1 MVDRN
6 DRFFASLP
14 EGKLDSESKALKFPI
29 KIADGRV
36 SCIFQRDCFEPLR
49 QEIERVLSE
58 KHEIDAAPKWSS
70 AIVTGTSGIG
80 KTCFGF
86 YLAYQL
92 VKAGKT
98 VAYNYRNK
106 KRIVLAPSVSELRAK
121 QANEQ
126 QAGKK
131 ADENAKAA
139 EQGEGDIGQYLLHLL
154 DYYQAGELDPM
165 DDGEEETKDQRN
177 GSHYWGA
184 VDKSSEFWSRLL
196 GNKETWLLVD
206 LHRGDKY
213 EDGRR
218 PCKIVLTSTMRQG
231 DWPDLDSGADT
242 LSKKL
247 YMSPLSLEEATEI
260 NSVANL
266 SISNDTIASRFEQ
279 FGGSARFLFNDGGD
293 SKVDEAFQAG
303 VLVTLDPNYENTVRA
318 SAIVHIIADENFKLV
333 GRKWAS
339 QEIGERAVDALIE
352 LKHTGE
358 QVWLEATKGKTGKS
372 IMGARGLFAER
383 MWHRAIQG
391 DGEIRLKTLASP
403 LDKSTAVEVK
413 KLVKSFH
420 RTCRFS
426 QADLS
431 DLTSMEVGEY
441 MLPDN
446 DQFPDVDAIAVLNHA
461 PWKSEEAEAH
471 QSDSSA
477 CVGIMLQMAIG
488 RGHKR
493 PQGKTLI
500 DIDNKMGTL
509 VKGYTSGVAG
519 SPLYLIYVT
528 ESADSWSYHTYTTKT
543 GKSYTIGK
551 MPERLGEIQQF
562 AMSFTKLARS

>member
-1 MVDRN
+1 
-6 DRFFASLP
+6 LQ
-14 EGKLDSESKALKFPI
+14 FPF

-36 SCIFQRDCFEPLR
+36 NCIFQRDCFEPLM
-49 QEIERVLSE
+49 QEIERILSE
-58 KHEIDAAPKWSS
+58 KHYTDAAPKWSS
-70 AIVTGTSGIG
+70 VIVTGTSGIG

-86 YLAYQL
+86 YLAHQL

-121 QANEQ
+121 QANEE
-126 QAGKK
+126 QAEKK
-131 ADENAKAA
+131 SDESAKAA
-139 EQGEGDIGQYLLHLL
+139 EQEEGDIGQYLLGLL
-154 DYYQAGELDPM
+154 DYYQCGELDPM
-165 DDGEEETKDQRN
+165 DDGKEETKDQRN
-177 GSHYWGA
+177 ASHYWGA
-184 VDKSSEFWSRLL
+184 VDKCSEFWSKLL
-196 GNKETWLLVD
+196 RNKETWLLVD
-206 LHRGDKY
+206 LHRGDQY
-213 EDGRR
+213 EDGR
-218 PCKIVLTSTMRQG
+218 PGCKIVLTSTMRQG

-260 NSVANL
+260 NSAASL
-266 SISNDTIASRFEQ
+266 SISDRTIAKRFEQ
-279 FGGSARFLFNDGGD
+279 FGGSARFVLNDGGAE
-293 SKVDEAFQAG
+293 KVDEAFQAG
-303 VLVTLDPNYENTVRA
+303 LLVTLDPNHENTVRA
-318 SAIVHIIADENFKLV
+318 SALVHILADENFKLV

-339 QEIGERAVDALIE
+339 QEIGVRAVDALIDS
-352 LKHTGE
+352 KHAGE
-358 QVWLEATKGKTGKS
+358 QVWLEATKGKTGKN

-391 DGEIRLKTLASP
+391 DGKIRLKKLELS
-403 LDKSTAVEVK
+403 LDKSIAVEVK

-420 RTCRFS
+420 RTRQFS

-446 DQFPDVDAIAVLNHA
+446 DQFPDVDAIAVLNHS

-471 QSDSSA
+471 QKDSSA

-488 RGHKR
+488 RSHKR
-493 PQGKTLI
+493 PRGKTLI
-500 DIDNKMGTL
+500 DIDNKMGNL
-509 VKGYTSGVAG
+509 VEGYTSGVSG

-528 ESADSWSYHTYTTKT
+528 ESADSWSYHTYTTRN
-543 GKSYTIGK
+543 GNSYTIGK

-562 AMSFTKLARS
+562 AISFAKLAS